1 MVRTNRGRV
10 ILGGLLAGLVIN
22 IVEYI
27 TNGVVLKEGWGQA
40 MRALGKSA
48 ELNTGAI
55 VMFNIWGFL
64 LGIAAVWLYAAIR
77 PRYGAGPSTAVRA
90 GLVAWAVAVFLP
102 NLSNYP
108 LGLFPARLL
117 VIATLVAL
125 IEIPVATLAGAWLYK
140 EKEEQASAVR
150 RATA

>member
-1 MVRTNRGRV
+1 MVRPC
-10 ILGGLLAGLVIN
+10 L
-22 IVEYI
+22 
-27 TNGVVLKEGWGQA
+27 
-40 MRALGKSA
+40 SA
-48 ELNTGAI
+48 EFFRSL
-55 VMFNIWGFL
+55 
-64 LGIAAVWLYAAIR
+64 
-77 PRYGAGPSTAVRA
+77 
-90 GLVAWAVAVFLP
+90 
-102 NLSNYP
+102 